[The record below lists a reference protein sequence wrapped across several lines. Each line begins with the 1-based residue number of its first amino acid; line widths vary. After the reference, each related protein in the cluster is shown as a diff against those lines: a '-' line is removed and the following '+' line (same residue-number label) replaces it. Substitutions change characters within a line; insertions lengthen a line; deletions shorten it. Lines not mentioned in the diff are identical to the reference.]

1 MRERGNRYIERA
13 RSLSGCIQERSKDI
27 TTIDDRERERE
38 RSSVCVSVSASMTDK
53 QKSLRENKIGM
64 YDREKIYNLFRGR
77 FT

>member
-53 QKSLRENKIGM
+53 QKKFKRKQN
-64 YDREKIYNLFRGR
+64 RNVR
-77 FT
+77 